1 MSASI
6 SSMYLA
12 VSADHQ
18 SINVEACLLNQVFPL
33 MVTVV
38 LPPTEIL

>member
-6 SSMYLA
+6 SSMYLT
-12 VSADHQ
+12 VFADHH
-18 SINVEACLLNQVFPL
+18 SINMEACLLNQVFPL

-38 LPPTEIL
+38 LPPTETL

>member
-6 SSMYLA
+6 SSMYLT
-12 VSADHQ
+12 VFADHR
-18 SINVEACLLNQVFPL
+18 SMNLEACLLNQVFPL

-38 LPPTEIL
+38 LPPIEIL